1 MSDIQTLMDMG
12 FPQERVEYAIKVTGN
27 KGVEPAMEWLLAHV
41 DEEIPASTQSG
52 EPPSQ
57 RQISGE
63 DAAASAPSSSSNSA
77 PAAEAAGTSD
87 NMVAKSLKCD
97 DCGKVLKDHTE
108 VEYHAAKTGHSNFS
122 ESTEEKK
129 GLTEEEKKAQLALI
143 EEKLKQK
150 RIEREERDKADAL
163 EREKNR
169 IRSGKDMAEA
179 KRRMEEL
186 EMKKIVEQR
195 KREKEEEKAAR
206 DRVRAQ
212 IEADKAARKAREQ
225 KESSGVTAEPAP
237 SVSSTTV
244 TTPSVVKSP
253 PRDYTETRIQVRLQ
267 DGSTLQETFN
277 VKEQLSAVRVF
288 IQVKTGIE
296 SPFSLMT
303 TFPRKLFS
311 EEDYEKPL
319 EVLGLVPSAVITV
332 TKTAV

>member
-1 MSDIQTLMDMG
+1 MSDVQTLMDMG
-12 FPQERVEYAIKVTGN
+12 FARERVEYALQVTSN
-27 KGVEPAMEWLLAHV
+27 KGVEPAMEWLLAHG
-41 DEEIPASTQSG
+41 DEEIPANWNSG
-52 EPPSQ
+52 ESPASTEN
-57 RQISGE
+57 RQTSGE
-63 DAAASAPSSSSNSA
+63 DAAAAAPSSSGAEPSA
-77 PAAEAAGTSD
+77 GSP
-87 NMVAKSLKCD
+87 VAKSLKCD

-129 GLTEEEKKAQLALI
+129 ALTEEEKKAQLALI

-150 RIEREERDKADAL
+150 RVEREEREKADAL

-225 KESSGVTAEPAP
+225 KESAASSEPTA

-244 TTPSVVKSP
+244 TSPSAVKSP

-277 VKEQLSAVRVF
+277 VKEQLSAVRLF

-296 SPFSLMT
+296 TPFSLMT
-303 TFPRKLFS
+303 TFPRKLFA
-311 EEDYEKPL
+311 EDDYEKPL
-319 EVLGLVPSAVITV
+319 EVLGLVPSAVITM
-332 TKTAV
+332 TKTAA

>member
-1 MSDIQTLMDMG
+1 MSEVQTLMDMG
-12 FPQERVEYAIKVTGN
+12 FPRDRVEYALQVTSN
-27 KGVEPAMEWLLAHV
+27 KVEPAMEWLLAHV
-41 DEEIPASTQSG
+41 DDPLPTRQNAGDPPGSG
-52 EPPSQ
+52 VPPTT
-57 RQISGE
+57 GE
-63 DAAASAPSSSSNSA
+63 DSSSAAAASSSTSGAGEATADSA
-77 PAAEAAGTSD
+77 
-87 NMVAKSLKCD
+87 VAKSLKCD

-129 GLTEEEKKAQLALI
+129 ALTEEEKKAQLALI

-150 RIEREERDKADAL
+150 RIEREEREKTEAL
-163 EREKNR
+163 QREKNR
-169 IRSGKDMAEA
+169 IKSGKDMTEA

-195 KREKEEEKAAR
+195 KREKDEEKAAR

-225 KESSGVTAEPAP
+225 KELGNPEPTP

-244 TTPSVVKSP
+244 SSPPAGVKSP

-288 IQVKTGIE
+288 IQMKTGIE

-303 TFPRKLFS
+303 TFPRKLFA
-311 EEDYEKPL
+311 EDDYEKPL
-319 EVLGLVPSAVITV
+319 EVLGLVPSAVITM
-332 TKTAV
+332 TKTAA

>member
-1 MSDIQTLMDMG
+1 MSEVQTLMDMG
-12 FPQERVEYAIKVTGN
+12 FPRERVEYALEVTSN

-41 DEEIPASTQSG
+41 DDPIPSRPSAG
-52 EPPSQ
+52 ESPGPGAQ
-57 RQISGE
+57 P
-63 DAAASAPSSSSNSA
+63 AAAVDSSAGAASSSTSGAGETSAP
-77 PAAEAAGTSD
+77 
-87 NMVAKSLKCD
+87 VAKSLKCD
-97 DCGKVLKDHTE
+97 ECGKVLRDHTE
-108 VEYHAAKTGHSNFS
+108 VEYHAAKTGHSQFS
-122 ESTEEKK
+122 ESEEEKK
-129 GLTEEEKKAQLALI
+129 ALTEEEKKAQLALI

-150 RIEREERDKADAL
+150 RIEREEREKTEAL
-163 EREKNR
+163 QREKNR
-169 IRSGKDMAEA
+169 IKSGKDMTEA

-195 KREKEEEKAAR
+195 KREKDEEKAAR

-225 KESSGVTAEPAP
+225 KELGNTEPAP

-244 TTPSVVKSP
+244 SSPPAGVKSP

-288 IQVKTGIE
+288 IQMKTGIE

-303 TFPRKLFS
+303 TFPRKLFA
-311 EEDYEKPL
+311 EDDYEKPL
-319 EVLGLVPSAVITV
+319 EVLGLVPSAVITM
-332 TKTAV
+332 TKTPA